1 MGDRKSSLS
10 PALVMPKGENP
21 FAIDEIR
28 SRRAIRFPEVDPR
41 SLTRRERKIYQ
52 KAREDT
58 LAIGFTALKGRLAV
72 GEAAALEDFTSAQF
86 LATSTRIAQRLRMTH
101 ALCPFE
107 EFRVLQNAFSYE
119 GVKRMG
125 GAMAAM
131 VDVTEQDMT
140 EIVERPLSLEE
151 EQSLFS
157 LLFGRRR

>member
-1 MGDRKSSLS
+1 MGDRKTSSL
-10 PALVMPKGENP
+10 ALALPHGENP

-28 SRRAIRFPEVDPR
+28 SRRAIRFPEVDPG

-58 LAIGFTALKGRLAV
+58 LAIGFGGLKGRVAV
-72 GEAAALEDFTSAQF
+72 GEAAVLEDFTSAQF
-86 LATSTRIAQRLRMTH
+86 LATSTRIAQRLQLTH
-101 ALCPFE
+101 ARCPFE
-107 EFRVLQNAFSYE
+107 EFRVLQNAFSLE

-131 VDVTEQDMT
+131 VDVTEQGMA
-140 EIVERPLSLEE
+140 EVVERSLSLEE
-151 EQSLFS
+151 EQSLFT

>member
-1 MGDRKSSLS
+1 MSGRKASSL
-10 PALVMPKGENP
+10 ALALPHGENP

-28 SRRAIRFPEVDPR
+28 SQRALRFPEVDPS

-58 LAIGFTALKGRLAV
+58 LAVGFGGLKGRVAV
-72 GEAAALEDFTSAQF
+72 SEAAVLEDFTSAQF
-86 LATSTRIAQRLRMTH
+86 LATSTRIAQRLQLTH
-101 ALCPFE
+101 ARCPFE
-107 EFRVLQNAFSYE
+107 EVRVLQNAFSLE

-131 VDVTEQDMT
+131 VDVTEEGMT
-140 EIVERPLSLEE
+140 EVVERSLSLNEE
-151 EQSLFS
+151 PSLFA